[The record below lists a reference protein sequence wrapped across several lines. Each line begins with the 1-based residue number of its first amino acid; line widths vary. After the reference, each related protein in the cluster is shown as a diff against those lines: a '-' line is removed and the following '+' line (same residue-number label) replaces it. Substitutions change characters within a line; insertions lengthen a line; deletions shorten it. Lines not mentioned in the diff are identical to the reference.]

1 MTVHCTRCLWF
12 YYLGFKVVAAY
23 FVAGYNY
30 IVAGYNYIVAA
41 DNIIMS
47 TFTAHI
53 VAGDDD
59 DEVMLNV
66 LRCRLT
72 YLGTS

>member
-30 IVAGYNYIVAA
+30 IVAA

-59 DEVMLNV
+59 DDVMLNV